1 MSNIPKLTTM
11 DKTDLAFA
19 AAAAVEFNV
28 GHWYDIMNIASRL
41 CNGDPGA
48 AFKDI
53 METGLQELGII
64 CDMDE
69 DAVRRGL

>member
-1 MSNIPKLTTM
+1 MSNIPKLTQT
-11 DKTDLAFA
+11 DKADLAFA
-19 AAAAVEFNV
+19 AAAAVEFNI
-28 GHWYDIMNIASRL
+28 GHWYEIMNIASRL

-53 METGLQELGII
+53 MEKGLQELGII

-69 DAVRRGL
+69 DATRRGL